1 MQAFRA
7 LLCSSSP
14 CAIGQCASAG
24 LVDVLLPGEGK
35 LWNSGWEYTS
45 LTKFELDHCTPRPPP
60 RPDRLASWFPC
71 YYEYERASSWQ
82 SRAVARVTA
91 AASSMRPSRALLG
104 LAAGVLAPA
113 LLYIVLRRRRRL
125 LGPQILARYPCEVSG
140 RPWYS
145 HVVVTELST
154 DGQATI
160 RGLHF
165 GSASNPPESVVR
177 LVPTNS
183 GLQPVPSALDKAY
196 APFAL
201 LPFALTG
208 GGFAPNSRA
217 CLVGVAGGSLLHAW
231 LGCVPGGA
239 SLQVDAVELDGAVLR
254 AAREH
259 LGLGCCEATGRVAIH
274 QADGAAFIAAADDEV
289 YDMLMLDLDGVS
301 ESAYSMADEVA
312 ARAAYRAA
320 YRVLSERGVLVVNE
334 YSESAAHERLEGML
348 RSVRV
353 LRQYF
358 AEVRVLRTTA
368 QNLMFIATVQRV
380 ALPGD
385 GEPFGKLCAAADRL
399 AFVGGLK
406 LDLGTRLRELGP
418 KRCFSSLS

>member
-1 MQAFRA
+1 MSSLHRPQRGLPRELMRA
-7 LLCSSSP
+7 
-14 CAIGQCASAG
+14 G
-24 LVDVLLPGEGK
+24 
-35 LWNSGWEYTS
+35 
-45 LTKFELDHCTPRPPP
+45 
-60 RPDRLASWFPC
+60 
-71 YYEYERASSWQ
+71 
-82 SRAVARVTA
+82 
-91 AASSMRPSRALLG
+91 RALLG
-104 LAAGVLAPA
+104 LAAGVLAPT

-125 LGPQILARYPCEVSG
+125 LGPRILARYPCEVSG

-177 LVPTNS
+177 LVPTAS
-183 GLQPVPSALDKAY
+183 GLAQPVASALDKAY

-208 GGFAPNSRA
+208 GGFAQNSRA

-301 ESAYSMADEVA
+301 ESAYSMVDEVA
-312 ARAAYRAA
+312 ARAAYRDA

-368 QNLMFIATVQRV
+368 QNLMFIATVQPV

-385 GEPFGKLCAAADRL
+385 GEPFDKLCAAADQL
-399 AFVGGLK
+399 AFVGGLE

-418 KRCFSSLS
+418 KRYFRSV